1 MAFALIFIIV
11 LSVILLIGA
20 FLIWKSDLPP
30 NDKIVSVIAI
40 LALFALVSIVNEA
53 KKGSYEDIKL
63 SVAEFERNF
72 FIPPELDLNRVYRLP
87 ILDDFKSIVTDTV
100 EGWNAEDPSS
110 YQFGLIYSDRKV
122 GKTLAFK
129 EYAKQLQGNRVPTLY
144 VQIKSPNTNIFQFA
158 GTLKLSGLNV
168 LDDVIQRFNDN
179 DRIPN
184 IFVDNIENAFS
195 LDINSEQTFP
205 CSVCDYMKLL
215 YDNKKVNIFF
225 ITNSSVV
232 KDMLQSNEAYNKRM
246 SFYDFHERNR
256 TVLEKYLLD
265 KINHGIKK
273 DERKF
278 NSELITLLSDNLG
291 WDFQLLNEYVH
302 NVNSYEG
309 VQDFITTTIN
319 NEAKRIQAYPDLS
332 HLVASIAVLTK
343 DTRKNEWIA
352 YSAIRS
358 SFDANPSKKLEEAL
372 KAHILIKNHN
382 YYKFRNQVTYNA
394 VFHTPEVRNVDL

>member
-87 ILDDFKSIVTDTV
+87 ILDDFKGIVTDSV

-195 LDINSEQTFP
+195 LDINSEQVFP
-205 CSVCDYMKLL
+205 CSVCDYMQLL
-215 YDNKKVNIFF
+215 Y
-225 ITNSSVV
+225 NS
-232 KDMLQSNEAYNKRM
+232 KEGQ
-246 SFYDFHERNR
+246 H
-256 TVLEKYLLD
+256 LL
-265 KINHGIKK
+265 
-273 DERKF
+273 
-278 NSELITLLSDNLG
+278 
-291 WDFQLLNEYVH
+291 
-302 NVNSYEG
+302 
-309 VQDFITTTIN
+309 
-319 NEAKRIQAYPDLS
+319 
-332 HLVASIAVLTK
+332 
-343 DTRKNEWIA
+343 
-352 YSAIRS
+352 
-358 SFDANPSKKLEEAL
+358 
-372 KAHILIKNHN
+372 
-382 YYKFRNQVTYNA
+382 YYKQLGC
-394 VFHTPEVRNVDL
+394 E